1 MIDGIVTALKADA
14 TLNAIHA
21 GRVYPYDV
29 RRFGWEAE
37 PGAFGPYGTIQPLIM
52 VDDAGFSRAPFSH
65 TAARRLLVYVWCWA
79 SRTTAGRVAVRLMAE
94 RVDVLLHGWQ
104 DSETGSQVFPTFRL
118 GEQSDDEAV
127 FDRVDVQAGAI
138 APVAR
143 F

>member
-1 MIDGIVTALKADA
+1 MIDGIVTALKADTA
-14 TLNAIHA
+14 LNVIHG

-29 RRFGWEAE
+29 RRIGWEAE
-37 PGAFGPYGTIQPLIM
+37 PGAFGPYDTIQPLIM
-52 VDDAGFSRAPFSH
+52 VDDAGFSRIPFSH
-65 TAARRLLVYVWCWA
+65 TAARRSLIYVWCWA
-79 SRTTAGRVAVRLMAE
+79 SRTQAGRSAVRQMAE

-104 DSETGSQVFPTFRL
+104 DTETGAQVFPSFRL

-138 APVAR
+138 AQVAR